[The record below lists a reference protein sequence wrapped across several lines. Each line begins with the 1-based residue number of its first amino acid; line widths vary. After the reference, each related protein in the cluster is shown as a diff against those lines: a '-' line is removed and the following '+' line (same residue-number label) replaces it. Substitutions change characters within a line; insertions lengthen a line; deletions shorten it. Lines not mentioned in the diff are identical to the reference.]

1 MILSY
6 FGYKEPGWELIGLSP
21 LKSVNLLVARN
32 ATGKTRTIR
41 ALQNVTSFMQMKEIL
56 WGIRTFE
63 ADLKFVDVKNTD
75 WEMYYSFKINDGIVE
90 KEQLT
95 VNGVT
100 LIKRTKTTAKYENK
114 IINPPAEKLVVQIR
128 RDKDLYPE
136 IEQLMVW
143 AEGVT
148 SFSCSDINP
157 ISLPGTGKF
166 INPYSFSELV
176 EALSHADIKKV
187 LTTAK
192 KLGYHLANINTI
204 EAMKGIRLV
213 QIKEK
218 SVSNEMVDMQL
229 SSGMIRTLY
238 LLCFVSVIK
247 HYKKLSMLL
256 IDDMG
261 EGLDYHRSIDLG
273 KIIFEDCEKNGLQLI
288 AGSNDAFLMD
298 VVDIANWQIL
308 RRKGSKVSSINQ
320 MSHPDLFRNFRMT
333 GLSNFDL
340 FSSDFIDSYL
350 NREKC
355 SLQYM

>member
-1 MILSY
+1 MILSS
-6 FGYKEPGWELIGLSP
+6 FGYKEPDWELTELSP
-21 LKSVNLLVARN
+21 LKSANLLVARN

-41 ALQNVTSFMQMKEIL
+41 ALQNVTSFMQMKDTL
-56 WGIRTFE
+56 WGVRTFE
-63 ADLKFVDVKNTD
+63 ADLKFIDVNSAD
-75 WEMYYSFKINDGIVE
+75 WKMDYNFKINDGIVE
-90 KEQLT
+90 KELLT

-100 LIKRTKTTAKYENK
+100 LIKRNKATAKYENK
-114 IINPPAEKLVVQIR
+114 IINPPSEKLVVQIR

-136 IEQLMVW
+136 IEILMLW

-148 SFSCSDINP
+148 SVSCSDINP
-157 ISLPGTGKF
+157 LALPGMGKF

-176 EALSHADIKKV
+176 EALSPTDIKKV

-192 KLGYHLANINTI
+192 KLGYNIANIKTI

-229 SSGMIRTLY
+229 SSGMLRTLY

-247 HYKKLSMLL
+247 HNKKLSMLL

-261 EGLDYHRSIDLG
+261 EGLDYRRSIDLG

-298 VVDIANWQIL
+298 VVDISNWQIL
-308 RRKGSKVSSINQ
+308 RRKGSKISTINQ
-320 MSHPDLFRNFRMT
+320 TSNPDLFRNFRMT

-350 NREKC
+350 NREK
-355 SLQYM
+355 